1 MPKSMEQPN
10 EYIREEEELLSRL
23 LTTLNTWWIKG
34 TYPFSTIGQS
44 VRFHYACEISRR
56 IATRISLGNKIEIGR
71 HSWITCGAEGPHE
84 QKIVI
89 GDNCRIGPCCT
100 ISSKN
105 SIQLERGVVLASDV
119 LIQDHAHAYE
129 DVSRP
134 VRVQGP
140 TSGGKIR
147 IGEGCLIGR
156 GAAIVCGRGELVIGK
171 NSVVAPDAVVMS
183 SFPPSSVLSG
193 NPARATPQSS
203 NGTNLIAKEATGRT

>member
-1 MPKSMEQPN
+1 MDQPD
-10 EYIREEEELLSRL
+10 ESIRENEELLSRL
-23 LTTLNTWWIKG
+23 LTTLNTWWLTG
-34 TYPFSTIGQS
+34 TYPFANTGRS
-44 VRFHYACEISRR
+44 VTFNYASEISRKV
-56 IATRISLGNKIEIGR
+56 ATRISLGNQIEIGR
-71 HSWITCGAEGPHE
+71 HAWITCGAEGPHQ

-105 SIQLERGVVLASDV
+105 SIQLERGVVLTSDV

-134 VRVQGP
+134 VRAQGP

-156 GAAIVCGRGELVIGK
+156 GAAILSGRGELVIGK

-183 SFPPSSVLSG
+183 SFPPSSVISG
-193 NPARATPQSS
+193 NPARATPRSS
-203 NGTNLIAKEATGRT
+203 NAKNLVAKDATGRT